1 MREMGYGLEHSIF
14 HFPSSI
20 FHLRWM
26 EPRATGQG
34 LCEIFSPGASVPRP
48 VLAFDKPQVF
58 RGQAEFAFQTLTNLC
73 QRRTLRTQNQ
83 WPQSPQ
89 MRNERGEI
97 SSKPQTPST
106 REATSRKP
114 QERPQTAPDRA
125 SEPESA
131 ESRATRLLKRVG
143 LAERLSHHPGQLSG
157 GERQRV
163 AVVRALINQPQLLLA
178 DEPTGSLDYASAQQ
192 LGELLVELNR
202 EEGVTLLVVT
212 HARELAKRMGL
223 VMELKDGRLS
233 TMGEWKPSE

>member
-1 MREMGYGLEHSIF
+1 MTLMVQFRESRRHLRRMREMGYGLEHSIF

-20 FHLRWM
+20 CHLRRM
-26 EPRATGQG
+26 EPLATGQG

-48 VLAFDKPQVF
+48 VLAFDEPQVF

-114 QERPQTAPDRA
+114 RA
-125 SEPESA
+125 RFVKLGARSFPEA
-131 ESRATRLLKRVG
+131 WCLKLGVYFH
-143 LAERLSHHPGQLSG
+143 A
-157 GERQRV
+157 
-163 AVVRALINQPQLLLA
+163 ANKARALYLRF
-178 DEPTGSLDYASAQQ
+178 E
-192 LGELLVELNR
+192 
-202 EEGVTLLVVT
+202 
-212 HARELAKRMGL
+212 M
-223 VMELKDGRLS
+223 
-233 TMGEWKPSE
+233 